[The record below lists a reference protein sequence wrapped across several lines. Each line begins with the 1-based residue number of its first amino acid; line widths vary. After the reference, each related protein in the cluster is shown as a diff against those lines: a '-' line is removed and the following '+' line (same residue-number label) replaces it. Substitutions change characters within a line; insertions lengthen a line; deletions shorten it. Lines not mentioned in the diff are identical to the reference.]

1 MPQRAVALAAATA
14 HAAATF
20 RVADAAPNATAAA
33 ALAAAALAAATAH
46 AAATFRVADA
56 APNATAAAAL
66 AAAALAAAAIAAI
79 ARSAAVA
86 AAIPAVAAARP
97 LCGHAVHQQQLGRP
111 LQGQAQDPGA
121 PCAPAGHSES
131 ADHVPARS
139 TSQECSPF
147 RDAMCLTIDKPFF
160 VAFICGQCLDNVHGK
175 ADWRSCFEVGGS
187 NMTTDAP

>member
-1 MPQRAVALAAATA
+1 MPQRAV
-14 HAAATF
+14 
-20 RVADAAPNATAAA
+20 
-33 ALAAAALAAATAH
+33 ALAAATAH

-97 LCGHAVHQQQLGRP
+97 LCGRAVHQQQLGRP